1 MCIVHTI
8 FSAIELMSYIYALKQ
23 NGYSLS
29 KTLCDCFMDGTAR
42 AWRCPNFY
50 QIVISNRFF
59 RSYYESVSLFYCTK
73 IMNFFVD
80 LVLSVGAIEHVK
92 CSKCRYL
99 NWSIV
104 LRNIY
109 SEPDFLNQLTSTTRN
124 CTNLLW
130 NFSTHHNVRVLWSMI
145 WLRQPTGTLTG
156 SDGLIPSKLHCS
168 NLMGVD
174 MVVVVAAPM
183 GQPQSMS
190 RSTQWNR

>member
-1 MCIVHTI
+1 MPQLLPNCHFKSI
-8 FSAIELMSYIYALKQ
+8 FSIILWK
-23 NGYSLS
+23 
-29 KTLCDCFMDGTAR
+29 
-42 AWRCPNFY
+42 
-50 QIVISNRFF
+50 RF
-59 RSYYESVSLFYCTK
+59 SILLHKNYEFLRIHV
-73 IMNFFVD
+73 VD
-80 LVLSVGAIEHVK
+80 FVLSVGAIEHVK

-104 LRNIY
+104 LRNSY